1 MEPGNT
7 LVNIENLLDQIST
20 YQTNLAGYDDSPVA
34 CGKLVRVVGIMLEAA
49 GCKASL
55 GGLCRVQ
62 GEDSAYVD
70 AEVVGFEGER
80 VFLMPI
86 TQVGKVKPG
95 AHVVPLNTSNEV
107 GVGEQ
112 LLGRVIDG
120 AGRPLDDKGD
130 LDCTDHVSLH
140 QEIINPLQRKPITE
154 VLDVGIGAINA
165 LTTVGRGQRLGI
177 FAESG
182 VGKSVLLGMMTK
194 YTKADVTVVA
204 LVGERGREVKEFIE
218 NILDSDGL
226 SHAVIV
232 ASPADDSPSM
242 KLRAATLATRI
253 AEYFRDQNKE
263 VLLLM
268 DSLTRFAQ
276 AQRQIALAVGEP
288 PSTKGYPPS
297 VFAKIPQLVERAGNA
312 GSDKGSIT
320 AFYTILTEGDDQQ
333 DPVADAARAILD
345 GHIVMSKKLA
355 ESGCFPAIDVEASVS
370 RLMPVLAPS
379 THLDNM
385 RKFRQIYST
394 YRQNEDLINVGAYTP
409 GSDPQLD
416 VAIKRFP
423 AMQAY
428 LGQQMD
434 EKVELAESWQQ
445 LEALLSAELT

>member
-1 MEPGNT
+1 MPYHS
-7 LVNIENLLDQIST
+7 LVEQVET
-20 YQTNLAGYDDSPVA
+20 YSTNLSSYDNSAVA
-34 CGKLVRVVGIMLEAA
+34 CGKLTRVVGIMLEAV
-49 GCKASL
+49 GCKTNL
-55 GGLCRVQ
+55 GGLCRVL
-62 GEDSAYVD
+62 GENAATFD
-70 AEVVGFEGER
+70 AEVVGFEGDR

-86 TQVGKVKPG
+86 TQICEVRPG
-95 AHVVPLNTSNEV
+95 ALVIPLDASNEV
-107 GVGEQ
+107 SVGQQ
-112 LLGRVIDG
+112 LLGRVING
-120 AGRPLDDKGD
+120 AGQPLDNKGD
-130 LDCTDHVSLH
+130 LNCTTRVSLR

-154 VLDVGIGAINA
+154 ILDVGIGAINS
-165 LTTVGRGQRLGI
+165 LITVGRGQRLGL

-204 LVGERGREVKEFIE
+204 LIGERGREVKEFIE
-218 NILDSDGL
+218 NILDSDGM
-226 SHAVIV
+226 SRSVIV
-232 ASPADDSPSM
+232 ASPADDSPAM

-253 AEYFRDQNKE
+253 AEYFRDQNQD

-345 GHIVMSKKLA
+345 GHVVLSRKLA
-355 ESGCFPAIDVEASVS
+355 ESGCFPAIDIEASIS
-370 RLMPVLAPS
+370 RLMPVLVPPA
-379 THLDNM
+379 HFDNM
-385 RKFRQIYST
+385 QKFRQIYST
-394 YRQNEDLINVGAYTP
+394 YRQNEDLISVGAYSS
-409 GSDPQLD
+409 GSDEKLD
-416 VAIKRFP
+416 FAIKRFP

-428 LGQQMD
+428 LCQKMD
-434 EKVELAESWQQ
+434 EKVELAACWQQ
-445 LEALLSAELT
+445 LVELLSTD